1 MSRDYDGVINIPQWM
16 IDATPMPRLPRKQ
29 KKRII
34 KTAGRENYRAILQ
47 HMRKVYAM
55 FGYRKFNIK
64 VAFYLYSTSN
74 HNLYIMNY
82 YRSDHYSLFII

>member
-1 MSRDYDGVINIPQWM
+1 MSRDYDGVINTPQWM

-64 VAFYLYSTSN
+64 E
-74 HNLYIMNY
+74 IK
-82 YRSDHYSLFII
+82 

>member
-1 MSRDYDGVINIPQWM
+1 MNEINGSIHVPWWM
-16 IDATPMPRLPRKQ
+16 IAATPKPRLPRKQ

-34 KTAGRENYRAILQ
+34 KTVGREGYRQMIW

-64 VAFYLYSTSN
+64 E
-74 HNLYIMNY
+74 IK
-82 YRSDHYSLFII
+82 

>member
-1 MSRDYDGVINIPQWM
+1 MNAMSEIQEGVIHIPQWM
-16 IDATPMPRLPRKQ
+16 IDATPKPRLPRKQ

-34 KTAGRENYRAILQ
+34 KTVGRENYRKIIW

-64 VAFYLYSTSN
+64 ELK
-74 HNLYIMNY
+74 
-82 YRSDHYSLFII
+82 